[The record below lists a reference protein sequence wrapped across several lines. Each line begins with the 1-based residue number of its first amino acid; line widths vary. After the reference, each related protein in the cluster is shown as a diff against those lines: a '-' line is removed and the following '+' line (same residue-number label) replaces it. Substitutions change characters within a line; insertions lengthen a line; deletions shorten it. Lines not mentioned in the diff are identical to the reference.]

1 MDLVALLGMAMAG
14 WWVVTVAVRI
24 GAICAV
30 FIQPGLRRRA
40 PAPAGEP
47 PVSIVIPVKR
57 LEPKIEAAFA
67 SVFSQSYPDFEVLI
81 TAAEQESPVIA
92 AARQAAARFPGVSVR
107 FLLGNPRFTLNPKVS
122 NLAPAL
128 ATASHD
134 LVLVKDA
141 NIRLADG
148 QLAELVHDLG
158 PQVGMVCAVPIG
170 VEPATFWA
178 EVECAMMNGHAA
190 PLLFGAS
197 VLGLDVGFGKVMLF
211 DRRDFFR
218 VEGVAVMAPTF
229 GDDHAFAKALA
240 RIGLR
245 TVFSGGVIRQSMG
258 ARTFRDVWD
267 RQLRWMVIRRDEAP
281 LVFLA
286 EPFFGALFSSFAGAF
301 GAASLGL
308 PWLPLT
314 LATLVGW
321 LAGETFVVAVRGWG
335 WSWRVPFAGLCREL
349 LVVALWARAW
359 FARKVQWQWRPF
371 NVGGAGAL
379 ASPRE
384 PRRSGRE

>member
-1 MDLVALLGMAMAG
+1 MDVVALLGTAMAG
-14 WWVVTVAVRI
+14 WWGLTVVVRI
-24 GAICAV
+24 GATCAV

-40 PAPAGEP
+40 ATPAGEP

-57 LEPKIEAAFA
+57 LEPEIDAAFA

-81 TAAEQESPVIA
+81 TAAEQDSPVIA
-92 AARQAAARFPGVSVR
+92 AARRAASRFPGVPVR

-122 NLAPAL
+122 NLAPAI
-128 ATASHD
+128 ATAAHD

-148 QLAELVHDLG
+148 QLAELVRDLG

-170 VEPATFWA
+170 VDPATFWA

-211 DRRDFFR
+211 DRRHFVR
-218 VEGVAVMAPTF
+218 LEGVAVMAPTF

-245 TVFSGGVIRQSMG
+245 TVFSAGVIRQAMG
-258 ARTFRDVWD
+258 AKAFRDVWD
-267 RQLRWMVIRRDEAP
+267 RQLRWMVIRRDEEPAAF
-281 LVFLA
+281 FL
-286 EPFFGALFSSFAGAF
+286 EPFFSCLFGTLAGAI
-301 GAASLGL
+301 GASNVGL
-308 PWLPLT
+308 SGPLVAA
-314 LATLVGW
+314 ATLIGW
-321 LAGETFVVAVRGWG
+321 LASETMIVVAKGWG
-335 WSWRVPFAGLCREL
+335 WSWRFPLAGLCREFL
-349 LVVALWARAW
+349 ILALWLRAW
-359 FARKVQWQWRPF
+359 FARKVHWAGRGF
-371 NVGGAGAL
+371 NVGSSAHTD
-379 ASPRE
+379 SHRPT
-384 PRRSGRE
+384 